1 MFEED
6 PQAAPKQKFPSL
18 VLLAAGGVVV
28 ATAIAAFASMLAPN
42 EPTPG
47 PPDLRTEAK
56 QATSVTQLPNGR
68 TATVV
73 VTVSTQVAAKQ
84 RSQPGSKHEEQAP
97 QPQPHPGGQEAEQP
111 IGSTA
116 ESTTTTTEG
125 PQPTTRTST
134 SQPSSNPP
142 TSSAPSTSQS
152 SSVTTTATTTGP

>member
-6 PQAAPKQKFPSL
+6 PQAAPKQKLPSL

-28 ATAIAAFASMLAPN
+28 ATAIAAFASMLAPSG
-42 EPTPG
+42 PTPG

-56 QATSVTQLPNGR
+56 QATSVSHLPNGR

-73 VTVSTQVAAKQ
+73 VTVSTQVAGKQ

-97 QPQPHPGGQEAEQP
+97 QPQPHQGEQQAEQP
-111 IGSTA
+111 IGSTP
-116 ESTTTTTEG
+116 ESTTTTTAE

-134 SQPSSNPP
+134 SPPTSNPP
-142 TSSAPSTSQS
+142 TSSKPSTSPS
-152 SSVTTTATTTGP
+152 SSVTTTTTTAGP